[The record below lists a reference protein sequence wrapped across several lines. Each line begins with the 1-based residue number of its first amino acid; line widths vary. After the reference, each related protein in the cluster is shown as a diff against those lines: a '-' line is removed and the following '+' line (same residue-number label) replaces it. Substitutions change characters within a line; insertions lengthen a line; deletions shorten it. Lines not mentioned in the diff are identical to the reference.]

1 MNPITNKPTTN
12 EKNAAKGVKLL
23 KEVNK
28 VKEEKIKQVPSKHIK
43 SRKSLS

>member
-12 EKNAAKGVKLL
+12 EQIATKGDKLL

-28 VKEEKIKQVPSKHIK
+28 VKEEKIKQVPRKHIK
-43 SRKSLS
+43 LR